1 MTGNGFA
8 GKLRIPAK
16 VNKLKMNSTMD
27 KRSQISSSN
36 DYSNSGRRPATRD
49 NARSGLQGLNGMIG
63 IMRNGP
69 ILREEGNNTDIVA
82 LKPH

>member
-49 NARSGLQGLNGMIG
+49 NARSGLNGMIG

-69 ILREEGNNTDIVA
+69 IYREEGNNTNIVA

>member
-49 NARSGLQGLNGMIG
+49 NARSGLNGMIG
-63 IMRNGP
+63 IKRNSP
-69 ILREEGNNTDIVA
+69 ILREEGNNTNIVA